1 MRKFNVS
8 TFKLPVIFLVMA
20 LLAVSCSRSPYNF
33 VKVQPKKPVER
44 VSPESAVSPAVAASP
59 SSVRS
64 SSATASSEVTF
75 RTPAL
80 APAPGTPA
88 AHRDSERR
96 QAKQAQQKTRTVV
109 SRELKKSDAFG
120 ALSAKKLEKVEKII
134 TKQANK
140 LAKKKAT
147 SPAPVGFNQWMKIGV
162 ILLLIGLVV
171 GIAFADLGY
180 LVAVIGIVFLVLGL
194 IQQL

>member
-33 VKVQPKKPVER
+33 VKVQPKKPIER
-44 VSPESAVSPAVAASP
+44 VNPESAVSPAVAASP
-59 SSVRS
+59 VRS
-64 SSATASSEVTF
+64 SSATASPEIAF

-80 APAPGTPA
+80 TPASGTPA
-88 AHRDSERR
+88 AQRDPERR
-96 QAKQAQQKTRTVV
+96 LTKQAQQNTRTVV

-140 LAKKKAT
+140 VAKKKAA